1 MRVQPSDYGL
11 YENMRVNPITG
22 QRNPGFWEYHTERYL
37 HYDCGPAFSEL
48 YRFLSTNIDSLL
60 RIKEVYQCEIILR
73 IMIYIK
79 DEMDHP
85 GITIETS
92 FMELASRL
100 DARIDIDIN
109 WY

>member
-1 MRVQPSDYGL
+1 MLIRSQDSEIQVFGSIIQSAIC
-11 YENMRVNPITG
+11 ITTVG
-22 QRNPGFWEYHTERYL
+22 QHFLSSTV
-37 HYDCGPAFSEL
+37 
-48 YRFLSTNIDSLL
+48 FLSTNIDSLL